1 MGPVSVDNAAI
12 FPVSGGRCA
21 ATIIENNDLA
31 RAANEALLDARGI
44 SLPLPYRLCWAKAAA
59 ASGARSIFISLKDAA
74 GSCQGGLAVESR
86 PSRSLPGHRWWSIT
100 RLGIGTAGLDAVG
113 LHDVLA
119 KVKSHARHDGRV
131 LRILV
136 EVFAPNADARQRTG
150 ECLREHGFRRMPTER
165 TYERTLFV
173 NLEPDEATIFSKLGK
188 TARQNI
194 RVAAKRPVTVE
205 CVTDVSLA
213 DRLQQLDQET
223 WRRTSTIAKSD
234 DWAARIKLSNE
245 APHLSRINVL
255 RRNDRVG
262 PESIIAFSWAC
273 LHGDVVHYAAA
284 ASTRANDLK
293 IPMTYPL
300 VWDLMR
306 WARRSGARRFD
317 FGGITAGHQNGD
329 DPLGGISDFKRY
341 FTHDEV
347 EVGQQWELELLP
359 IRVAATRFAA
369 AVVRRGSVLVAGR
382 AHAAARIRQFTVGTL
397 TMVPF

>member
-1 MGPVSVDNAAI
+1 M
-12 FPVSGGRCA
+12 
-21 ATIIENNDLA
+21 
-31 RAANEALLDARGI
+31 
-44 SLPLPYRLCWAKAAA
+44 
-59 ASGARSIFISLKDAA
+59 
-74 GSCQGGLAVESR
+74 
-86 PSRSLPGHRWWSIT
+86 
-100 RLGIGTAGLDAVG
+100 
-113 LHDVLA
+113 
-119 KVKSHARHDGRV
+119 
-131 LRILV
+131 
-136 EVFAPNADARQRTG
+136 
-150 ECLREHGFRRMPTER
+150 
-165 TYERTLFV
+165 
-173 NLEPDEATIFSKLGK
+173 
-188 TARQNI
+188 
-194 RVAAKRPVTVE
+194 
-205 CVTDVSLA
+205 SLA

-223 WRRTSTIAKSD
+223 WRRTSAIVKSD

-273 LHGDVVHYAAA
+273 LHGDVAHYAAA

-359 IRVAATRFAA
+359 TRVAATRFAA
-369 AVVRRGSVLVAGR
+369 AVMQRGSVLVAGR
-382 AHAAARIRQFTVGTL
+382 AQAAARIRQFTVGTL

>member
-1 MGPVSVDNAAI
+1 MSGDNAATL
-12 FPVSGGRCA
+12 PVGGCRGDQYNP
-21 ATIIENNDLA
+21 TIIENNDLV
-31 RAANEALLDARGI
+31 RAANEASLDARGI

-59 ASGARSIFISLKDAA
+59 ASGARSIFVSLKDAA

-86 PSRSLPGHRWWSIT
+86 PSRSLPGHRWWSIA
-100 RLGIGTAGLDAVG
+100 RLGVGTAGLDAAG
-113 LHDVLA
+113 LDAVLA
-119 KVKSHARHDGRV
+119 KAKSHARHDGRV

-136 EVFAPNADARQRTG
+136 EVFAPNANARQRTG
-150 ECLREHGFRRMPTER
+150 ECLREHGFRRVPTER

-173 NLEPDEATIFSKLGK
+173 NLEPDEATIFSRLGK

-223 WRRTSTIAKSD
+223 WRRTSSLVKSD
-234 DWAARIKLSNE
+234 DWAARIKLCSD

-273 LHGDVVHYAAA
+273 LHGEIAHYTEAG
-284 ASTRANDLK
+284 STRTNELK

-317 FGGITAGHQNGD
+317 FGGITPGRQNGD

-341 FTHDEV
+341 FTHEEV

-359 IRVAATRFAA
+359 TRVAATRFAG
-369 AVVRRGSVLVAGR
+369 AVVRRVSGLIAGR
-382 AHAAARIRQFTVGTL
+382 AQSVA
-397 TMVPF
+397 